1 MVNQNFYIRIQ
12 LYKINLYF
20 QQKKLFVFK
29 TFLIQKYIF
38 FLKQQKLNLN
48 KEIYMKKY

>member
-1 MVNQNFYIRIQ
+1 MIY
-12 LYKINLYF
+12 
-20 QQKKLFVFK
+20 QKFIVIIFIKNELLKTNIIVFK